1 MTKTNIWILVL
12 KVVIFVL
19 NLILSTIDVTAM
31 VAESLYA
38 TAYRWLVELQNDS
51 N

>member
-19 NLILSTIDVTAM
+19 NLILNAIDATAI
-31 VAESLYA
+31 VSESLYA
-38 TAYRWLVELQNDS
+38 TAYRWLVELQNGRS
-51 N
+51 